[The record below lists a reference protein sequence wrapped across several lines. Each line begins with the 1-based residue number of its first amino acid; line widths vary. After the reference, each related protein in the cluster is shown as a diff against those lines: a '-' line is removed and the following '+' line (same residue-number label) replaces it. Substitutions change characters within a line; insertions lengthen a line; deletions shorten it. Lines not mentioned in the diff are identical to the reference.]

1 LNKKALT
8 LLEIIISMV
17 ILALVISGL
26 INVFISGRQLI
37 QHSRYRMS
45 AGEISKLFI
54 DPLQF
59 YVRQDTWNSGCFGTD
74 SLANSTNGSYTVA
87 YTISNLSNNTT
98 NASVKKVKAT
108 INWTE

>member
-1 LNKKALT
+1 MNKKALT

-74 SLANSTNGSYTVA
+74 SLVNSTNGSYTVA